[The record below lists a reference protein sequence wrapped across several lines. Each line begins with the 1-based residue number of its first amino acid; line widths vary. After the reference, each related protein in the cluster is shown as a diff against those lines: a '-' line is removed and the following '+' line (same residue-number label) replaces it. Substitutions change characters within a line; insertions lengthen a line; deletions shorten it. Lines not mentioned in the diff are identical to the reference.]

1 MKDIIKK
8 VLVGIL
14 AVGIV
19 LGTAIYRFMFYN
31 PDKPSTTETKPT
43 VTDAAGT
50 TYYAVTDPNTGSTM
64 VVVTNENGEKF
75 KAEFDGQ
82 TVGSTVGTVADDE
95 VEGELPSNYTG
106 PQLPVKPSESN
117 TSASVGS
124 TADNSS
130 AGSNNSGGNNNSAG
144 NNNSGGN
151 NNSAGNNQPDDPQ
164 TSTTEQSGNKVDVY
178 RKAFSSGNFLM
189 EVNDADMGLVTMAV
203 KGNKMYM
210 NASMEGMTIKMI
222 YRGDEVDKDHPDGTW
237 YLVLDGLKKYS
248 TMPSEMLADMNMSE
262 ITSSFANEED
272 NLVYTASVVDVDGKL
287 LDCESTT
294 DNNGN
299 TLNYYFDGDVLVRSE
314 TITPAGSA
322 TVTEFSKITTDVPDS
337 LFEYKIDGYKS
348 MNLEWLMKL
357 AGSSLS

>member
-19 LGTAIYRFMFYN
+19 LGTAIYRFVFYN
-31 PDKPSTTETKPT
+31 PDKPSTTEAKPT

-106 PQLPVKPSESN
+106 PQLPVKPSES
-117 TSASVGS
+117 TG
-124 TADNSS
+124 
-130 AGSNNSGGNNNSAG
+130 NNSTTQS
-144 NNNSGGN
+144 S
-151 NNSAGNNQPDDPQ
+151 Q
-164 TSTTEQSGNKVDVY
+164 TTTAKPSSSSKNYSTTSMIPSTTQSTTATEQAGNKVDIY

-237 YLVLDGLKKYS
+237 YLVLDGMKKYS

-272 NLVYTASVVDVDGKL
+272 NLVYTSSVVDVDGKL

-299 TLNYYFDGDVLVRSE
+299 TLNYYFEGDVLVKSE

-337 LFEYKIDGYKS
+337 LFDIPSGYS
-348 MNLEWLMKL
+348 YLNLEWLMKL